1 MRERSTTRA
10 LGRFLVLLLASYG
23 PLAPL
28 MLLFLLA
35 MPPLI
40 AFSGWSW
47 WIDLTLAL
55 VECGVIVGFAL
66 WLGPEA
72 LAGARA
78 FLEQERGR

>member
-1 MRERSTTRA
+1 MAGLRL
-10 LGRFLVLLLASYG
+10 LGRFLILLLASYG

-40 AFSGWSW
+40 ALSGWPW
-47 WIDLTLAL
+47 WLDLAL
-55 VECGVIVGFAL
+55 AGGECGLIAGFAI

-72 LAGARA
+72 LAAARQ
-78 FLEQERGR
+78 FLEQAKRE